1 MPSIKREKNLRK
13 MSTKTKNIYIYIYL
27 PSLGYLLQQKKKKE
41 KTIIVVSFLL
51 EFTISF
57 YFLVHV

>member
-13 MSTKTKNIYIYIYL
+13 MSTKTKNIYIYL